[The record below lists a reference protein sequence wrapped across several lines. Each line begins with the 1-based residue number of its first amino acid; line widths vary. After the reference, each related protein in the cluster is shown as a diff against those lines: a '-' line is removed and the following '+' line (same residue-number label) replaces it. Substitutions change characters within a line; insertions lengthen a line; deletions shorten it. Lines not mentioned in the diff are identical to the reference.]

1 MVGGNLFPSTTKTC
15 RVLVVKFNLQRKCG
29 DDFVK
34 LYLSSTKIT
43 LISN

>member
-29 DDFVK
+29 DGFVK

-43 LISN
+43 LINN